1 MDPQELLKKY
11 PVFQLKSILSKHNR
25 EKKLGIK
32 LISKRRK
39 GDVINYL
46 LYHKYNLNDLPDIKK
61 PPTSTRNV
69 LKRFGTK
76 KYNDDEQQEFL
87 KKGYDI
93 KNPLKSKKEYFNK
106 KSQQHEKLELLEHQK
121 KFIRKFFLSNV
132 PGAICYHGVGTGKT
146 ITSAVAS
153 HYYLSL
159 NPEGHIIFVSPPA
172 LILNFVNALKDY
184 GLDIEDNRYEFKSFE
199 QFARNPTISNPKTLI
214 IVDEAHQ
221 IRTYIQSSEQV
232 DSKGKKSINVIT
244 NKRGYALVNAC
255 KQADKCIMLSGTPF
269 INGLYD
275 IENLLSCV
283 DKKDPLNKNDYF

>member
-46 LYHKYNLNDLPDIKK
+46 LYHKYNLNDLPNIKK
-61 PPTSTRNV
+61 PPTPTRNI

-93 KNPLKSKKEYFNK
+93 KNPLKSKSDYFNK
-106 KSQQHEKLELLEHQK
+106 KTNKYEKLELLEHQQ
-121 KFIRKFFLSNV
+121 KFLRKFFLSNV
-132 PGAICYHGVGTGKT
+132 PGCVVFHGTGTGKT
-146 ITSAVAS
+146 VTAAVAS

-159 NPEGHIIFVSPPA
+159 YENGNIIFISPPA
-172 LILNFVNALKDY
+172 LILNFVNTLQNY
-184 GLDIEDNRYEFKSFE
+184 GLNIEDNRYIFKSFE
-199 QFARNPTISNPKTLI
+199 QFTRNPNMVNDKSLI
-214 IVDEAHQ
+214 IVDEAHILRSQ
-221 IRTYIQSSEQV
+221 ILVHEQE
-232 DSKGKKSINVIT
+232 DQKGVKHINVT
-244 NKRGYALVNAC
+244 GNKRGYAILEAC
-255 KQADKCIMLSGTPF
+255 KKCNKAILLTATPF
-269 INGLYD
+269 INKLYD
-275 IENLLSCV
+275 IENLLSMI
-283 DKKDPLNKNDYF
+283 DKNNH